1 MTDWNRPLEPG
12 PVKLEYDK
20 PGPCVTLPLDMVET
34 LLLIADSV
42 GGLSD
47 QCKLTVA
54 EVRREV
60 DQVKAMGAP
69 PP

>member
-1 MTDWNRPLEPG
+1 MTTRE
-12 PVKLEYDK
+12 KAI
-20 PGPCVTLPLDMVET
+20 TLPLDMVET

-47 QCKLTVA
+47 QCKLAVA

-60 DQVKAMGAP
+60 DQVKRLAGAQP
-69 PP
+69 DTALPATR